1 MNTVF
6 EITHQSRK
14 IISELLQNL
23 TLEQLNKIPD
33 GFNNNIIW
41 NIGHII
47 VVQQMLVYHLS
58 NLPMLVSDAMV
69 EKYKRGTKPEQEVT
83 PSEIVEMQS
92 LLFET
97 ITNTAI
103 DFNCQRFKNYNEF
116 TTMMGFKLRNVE
128 DALAFN
134 YYHEAIHIGIIMGIK
149 KFV

>member
-1 MNTVF
+1 MNHAF
-6 EITHQSRK
+6 EITNQSRK

-23 TLEQLNKIPD
+23 SLEQLNKIPE

-58 NLPMLVSDAMV
+58 DLPMLVSDEMV
-69 EKYKRGTKPEQEVT
+69 QKYKRGTKPEQDVT
-83 PSEIVEMQS
+83 PSEIAEIQS
-92 LLFET
+92 LLFESIAKT
-97 ITNTAI
+97 EVDYNRNT
-103 DFNCQRFKNYNEF
+103 FKNYKEF
-116 TTMMGFKLRNVE
+116 TTMTGFNLKNVE

-134 YYHEAIHIGIIMGIK
+134 YYHEAIHTGVIMGIK